1 MRGLQLRAP
10 GIRIAD
16 TELILHSNNRVY
28 HLGVGP
34 EQVATDIWIVGDP
47 ERVPLISRH
56 LDRVDFTIHNR
67 EFVLHTGELKGK
79 RLTIVSSGIG
89 VDNIDILINELDA
102 VVNVDLEKRQ
112 VKEELTSLRFLRL
125 GTSGAIQPEISVGT
139 IVASQFAFALDGVP
153 LTYEMEFSQS
163 ETELMFALQKSGRTE
178 SGLYAVKGS
187 DHLLERYPFHQRQGI
202 TFTAN
207 GFYGPQ
213 GRSLRLKSKLED
225 FNWAQQFKFNDLRVT
240 NFEMECAGLYAMS
253 AMLGH
258 EALTCC
264 VILANRA
271 TKEFSENPAEM
282 AETLIQNALQVF

>member
-10 GIRIAD
+10 GIPIAE
-16 TELILHSNNRVY
+16 TELILHPNHSVY
-28 HLGVGP
+28 HLGVSP
-34 EQVATDIWIVGDP
+34 EQLATDIWIVGDP

-56 LDRVDFTIHNR
+56 LDRLDFSLHNR
-67 EFVLHTGELKGK
+67 EFVLHTGELGGK

-102 VVNVDLEKRQ
+102 AVNVDLEKRQ
-112 VKEELTSLRFLRL
+112 VKEKLTSLRFLRL

-139 IVASQFAFALDGVP
+139 VVASKFAFALDGVP
-153 LTYEMEFSQS
+153 LSYEMEFNQD
-163 ETELMFALQKSGRTE
+163 EIDLMDALQRAGRLE
-178 SGLYAVKGS
+178 NGLYTAQGS
-187 DHLLERYPFHQRQGI
+187 DDLLQRYAIHQRQGI

-213 GRSLRLKSKLED
+213 GRSVRLKSKFED
-225 FNWAQQFKFNDLRVT
+225 LHWAQSFKFNDLSIT
-240 NFEMECAGLYAMS
+240 NIEMECAGLYAMS
-253 AMLGH
+253 SLLGH

-271 TKEFSENPAEM
+271 TKEFSKNTSKM
-282 AETLIQNALQVF
+282 AESLIESALQVF